1 MMANGPVI
9 AAEFLEGT
17 ERMKAQAYSP
27 AVITQG
33 GRIVWLAGVGGTNSP
48 EGKPIDDFFGQA
60 RQVLRNIETTVKR
73 AGGALSDIVTMTVF
87 IRNQA
92 DGDAFVKIRTEVFK
106 SGFLASALVTS
117 SKSNP

>member
-17 ERMKAQAYSP
+17 ERMKALAYSP

-33 GRIVWLAGVGGTNSP
+33 GRIVWLAGVGGT
-48 EGKPIDDFFGQA
+48 
-60 RQVLRNIETTVKR
+60 
-73 AGGALSDIVTMTVF
+73 LSDIVTMTVF

-106 SGFLASALVTS
+106 SGFPASALVTS